1 MSSTQIIV
9 LVAVVLVV
17 LGIFIIP
24 RINRNSLAKMPFDQ
38 QIRVL
43 MMEAKG
49 LSYFKNISEGSN
61 GTLIYIK
68 NKRKIIAFPWVL
80 IDGKMVCTK
89 AEPLSNWDYP
99 EEKAPLT
106 DDEKEL
112 VLSEIEKYNKK
123 QPVKFSFDR

>member
-1 MSSTQIIV
+1 M
-9 LVAVVLVV
+9 
-17 LGIFIIP
+17 
-24 RINRNSLAKMPFDQ
+24 
-38 QIRVL
+38 
-43 MMEAKG
+43 
-49 LSYFKNISEGSN
+49 
-61 GTLIYIK
+61 IYIK

>member
-24 RINRNSLAKMPFDQ
+24 RFNRNSLAKMPFDQ

-49 LSYFKNISEGSN
+49 LSYFKNISEGSK